1 MFLFTTPPEPPVAP
15 SPPAIVRSVEP
26 TVPANAPAPVVSA
39 IRQGA
44 DRTGTDFG
52 YLLSTARRESALD
65 PSAKA
70 PTSSAT
76 GLFQFIEQTW
86 LGLIKSEGDKVGLS
100 RYSDAISPRQ
110 GGGFTVDDTGTK
122 SEILKLREDPA
133 LASVMA
139 GTLTQQNRDA
149 LSAATGRE
157 PNPAELYMAHL
168 LGARGAADLI
178 RTAQNNPGRAAAL
191 DLPDAAA
198 ANRSIFYERDGRPRG
213 AGEVYALISAPQ
225 GSASATPPAVPAPP
239 GVPVAAA
246 PTTDAAAAP
255 PLFKPDGPVLYS
267 LFQTEN
273 RPAPASASLA
283 KTWRADTTRGEG
295 GSTVAFFPSSTGS
308 SAVSRDAPV
317 VVASPTPA
325 IVTAAIAQP
334 ALIPPLPPARPVI
347 AEPAT
352 TPSRRVARGRAAR
365 LASR

>member
-1 MFLFTTPPEPPVAP
+1 MFLFTTPPEPSAVP

-26 TVPANAPAPVVSA
+26 AIPANAAAPVVSA

-86 LGLIKSEGDKVGLS
+86 LGLIKSEGEKVGLS
-100 RYSDAISPRQ
+100 RYADAISPRQ

-168 LGARGAADLI
+168 LGARGASDLI
-178 RTAQNNPGRAAAL
+178 RTAQTNPGRAAAL

-225 GSASATPPAVPAPP
+225 GTASATPAAVPAPLGAPAVPAT
-239 GVPVAAA
+239 
-246 PTTDAAAAP
+246 PTEAAAP

-273 RPAPASASLA
+273 RPGPASAALA
-283 KTWRADTTRGEG
+283 KIWRANTARSEG
-295 GSTVAFFPSSTGS
+295 ASTVAFFPSSTGAS
-308 SAVSRDAPV
+308 TAVVRELPSGAAPA
-317 VVASPTPA
+317 VAA
-325 IVTAAIAQP
+325 IVNAAAAIP
-334 ALIPPLPPARPVI
+334 ALVPPLPPARPAF
-347 AEPAT
+347 AEPAAPT
-352 TPSRRVARGRAAR
+352 RRVARGPAAR
-365 LASR
+365 VASR